1 MVWTIPVNLHSE
13 IVQSAPCPFAEHSY
27 GTRDNKI
34 PRYSDSCAC
43 VRCCARFAEGRIS
56 LDIHKIHRAWR
67 KRFLRFWSFVELQSP
82 DTCWDWHGLIHR
94 GSAYFRVPRHWSS
107 TPVFS
112 ASRFAVWTTWGD
124 IGRLPLERLCDN
136 KFCVNPLHYRAKG
149 IPHFRDGRGFDKLDL
164 EFSVQKLMNETN
176 NFIHLSKVRA
186 PDFHSLM
193 IKEGGQWLRD
203 RIDLLEDQAQEEEEE
218 ET

>member
-1 MVWTIPVNLHSE
+1 
-13 IVQSAPCPFAEHSY
+13 
-27 GTRDNKI
+27 
-34 PRYSDSCAC
+34 
-43 VRCCARFAEGRIS
+43 
-56 LDIHKIHRAWR
+56 
-67 KRFLRFWSFVELQSP
+67 
-82 DTCWDWHGLIHR
+82 
-94 GSAYFRVPRHWSS
+94 
-107 TPVFS
+107 
-112 ASRFAVWTTWGD
+112 
-124 IGRLPLERLCDN
+124 
-136 KFCVNPLHYRAKG
+136 LHYRAKG